1 MDSEKKK
8 FLQAFYPAASFLVL
22 LWIIRITEE
31 LTKINLD
38 IFGLRPHDWFGLIG
52 ILTAPLIH
60 GSFNH
65 LISNSLPLLF
75 LTTGLLYFYENSGK
89 QVFVLLY
96 ILPGIFV
103 WFFGREAYHIGA
115 SGLVY
120 GLASFIFFSGVIR
133 RDTRSIA
140 LALLVTFLYGG
151 MVWGVLPLDPAVSW
165 EYHLFGAAWG
175 LVLSFA
181 YRKADP
187 YIRYEWEEDDESDSD
202 EKPEISY
209 DDELFF

>member
-8 FLQAFYPAASFLVL
+8 FLKVLYPAVSFLLL

-31 LTKINLD
+31 LTNINLNV
-38 IFGLRPHDWFGLIG
+38 FGLRPHDWFGLIG

-60 GSFNH
+60 GSINH

-75 LTTGLLYFYENSGK
+75 LTVGLFYFYENSGK

-103 WFFGREAYHIGA
+103 WFFGRESYHIGA

-151 MVWGVLPLDPAVSW
+151 MVWGVLPLDPAISW
-165 EYHLFGAAWG
+165 EYHLFGAVWG
-175 LVLSFA
+175 LILSFV
-181 YRKADP
+181 YRKSDP
-187 YIRYEWEEDDESDSD
+187 YSRYDWEDDEEEDSD
-202 EKPEISY
+202 ENPEISY
-209 DDELFF
+209 DDEYLF